1 MTDLILTEAIAIT
14 IVLFALY
21 VIHENKIQGVIWE
34 YGFRINNSVDTV
46 LLYSNGYNG
55 HPDV

>member
-21 VIHENKIQGVIWE
+21 VIHENKIQGVI
-34 YGFRINNSVDTV
+34 
-46 LLYSNGYNG
+46 
-55 HPDV
+55 